1 MNNAQRK
8 QVSIIHAAVQLAH
21 STMVS
26 ATEEFATTANAETGW
41 SITTEAGRMTRNEF
55 VADAKES
62 LSRADEVSALEEMA
76 SEEEEKYDNMPE
88 SLQSGE
94 RGEAL
99 QEAQE
104 RLETAASELG
114 DAVQSVETALNDIEK
129 AENEEDLDAAV
140 AELEDA
146 LEELDAAADAV
157 YEAAQ

>member
-26 ATEEFATTANAETGW
+26 AAEEYSTTAETEEYDHNNGAHREAKTA
-41 SITTEAGRMTRNEF
+41 F
-55 VADAKES
+55 VVDAKES
-62 LSRADEVSALEEMA
+62 LSRADEVSRLEELA

-94 RGEAL
+94 KGEAL

-114 DAVQSVETALNDIEK
+114 DAVQSVETALNDIDN
-129 AENEEDLDAAV
+129 AEDDDTRADALTALT
-140 AELEDA
+140 EA